1 MKLLIRKFISMIVTI
16 LAVAFL
22 VFLAFDVIPGDP
34 ATAQLG
40 TQATPERVE
49 ALREEMGLNR
59 PFPVRFGE
67 WLFDMLRGSMGT
79 SYS

>member
-49 ALREEMGLNR
+49 ALREAHPYET
-59 PFPVRFGE
+59 PAFQYWPVQIGAC
-67 WLFDMLRGSMGT
+67 
-79 SYS
+79 

>member
-49 ALREEMGLNR
+49 AAGGDGLKPPLPGALRR
-59 PFPVRFGE
+59 VAV
-67 WLFDMLRGSMGT
+67 
-79 SYS
+79 

>member
-1 MKLLIRKFISMIVTI
+1 MKLAAKKFLSMVITI

-22 VFLAFDVIPGDP
+22 VFLAFAVIPGDP

-40 TQATPERVE
+40 TRATPERVE

-59 PFPVRFGE
+59 PFF
-67 WLFDMLRGSMGT
+67 FFF
-79 SYS
+79 